1 MRKMTQILDVPF
13 DALTMA
19 EAVEKVMGFLADGKQ
34 QLYLHTQPGNRY
46 GGAAGQ
52 RADEDP
58 AGSGFG
64 SA

>member
-19 EAVEKVMGFLADGKQ
+19 EAVGKAMGFLADGKQ
-34 QLYLHTQPGNRY
+34 HYICTPGNRY